1 MSDVKKPKME
11 LFKLTKEQIKRRI
24 ILLIVLLVL
33 LVFAVIGDLNL
44 GVSFYDYESSKLP
57 SEFDGYR
64 IVQISDFHNSNFGP
78 SGEAVADKTRELNP
92 DIIVITGD
100 FIDSRNTNMDKA
112 VECARLLCEI
122 APTYYIN
129 GNHECRFDID
139 EQIGFYRDLQ
149 SVGVKVL
156 IDSSTVLYASEE
168 SEDSYITLIGLNDD
182 NRNILQEFDTT
193 DSFTLVLAHKPQY
206 IDEYAAGG
214 ADLVLSGHA
223 HGGQFRLPF
232 INVGFVAP
240 DQGFFPK
247 YTSGIYE
254 YEDATMVVSRGIG
267 NSVLPVRIFN
277 NPEIVVVDLHV
288 A

>member
-1 MSDVKKPKME
+1 MSDIKKPKME

-33 LVFAVIGDLNL
+33 LVFAIIGDLNL
-44 GVSFYDYESSKLP
+44 GVSFYNYESSKLP

-78 SGEAVADKTRELNP
+78 SGKAVADKTRELDP

-100 FIDSRNTNMDKA
+100 FIDSRNTNMAKA
-112 VECARLLCEI
+112 IECARLLCEI
-122 APTYYIN
+122 APVYYIN

-139 EQIGFYRDLQ
+139 EQIEFYRDLQ
-149 SVGVKVL
+149 SAGVVVL
-156 IDSSTVLYASEE
+156 IDSVRTLYSPS
-168 SEDSYITLIGLNDD
+168 SEDSYINLIGLDD
-182 NRNILQEFDTT
+182 FNRNMLQELDIP
-193 DSFTLVLAHKPQY
+193 DSFNLVLAHKPQY

-267 NSVLPVRIFN
+267 NSALPVRIFN